1 MLAVIL
7 SAMLMGTAE
16 VLASIKDERNSEIYL
31 STCRGRISDGE
42 RRWC

>member
-7 SAMLMGTAE
+7 SAMLMGTARNIGF
-16 VLASIKDERNSEIYL
+16 IKDERNSEIYL
-31 STCRGRISDGE
+31 STCRGRFSDGE